1 MAIRVLHIVTYMGR
15 GGLETMLMN
24 YYRHIDRNKVQ
35 FDFLVHRDFE
45 ADYDAEIRELGGKIY
60 HISRVIPWSHSYRE
74 KLKHFFRKHS
84 EYKIVHVH
92 QDCLSSVALQ
102 CAKEC
107 GVPVRIAHSHTSSAV
122 KDLKYLIKKYYM
134 KKIPVY
140 ATDLFACGK
149 QAGNWMFRGNDFRVI
164 PNGIC
169 VQDYIYSE
177 KKRKKIR
184 KESDTENNL
193 VIGHVGNFTRAKNHE
208 FLLRVFCEILKKESS
223 AQLILVGDGKFQE
236 KIKKQA
242 IQLGIQENIFFTGT
256 RSDVNELMQAM
267 DVFVFPSLYEGL
279 PVTMIEAQAAGLPC
293 VISDYVSEE
302 CIVTSDLISVMKLSD
317 SVEMWA
323 ECALQKVKI
332 DRRNTSEEIEKAG
345 YDIKIAAKKLE
356 QIYLEKYDKYGVK

>member
-1 MAIRVLHIVTYMGR
+1 
-15 GGLETMLMN
+15 
-24 YYRHIDRNKVQ
+24 
-35 FDFLVHRDFE
+35 
-45 ADYDAEIRELGGKIY
+45 
-60 HISRVIPWSHSYRE
+60 
-74 KLKHFFRKHS
+74 
-84 EYKIVHVH
+84 
-92 QDCLSSVALQ
+92 
-102 CAKEC
+102 
-107 GVPVRIAHSHTSSAV
+107 
-122 KDLKYLIKKYYM
+122 M